1 MDTRANN
8 ERLLQELRTHL
19 GRDRARTR
27 AFQVS
32 ELGLIQMTRQRVR
45 PSLFQ
50 SMTEPCQAC
59 GGAGRVF
66 RPETVVRRIE
76 RAIRRVAVQQR
87 ERQVTIRVHPQVA
100 LYILEQEPD
109 FMRRLE
115 RNLKV
120 ELDLRD
126 DPLMKQEEFR
136 LLAGPAATDVTTKYA
151 LG

>member
-1 MDTRANN
+1 
-8 ERLLQELRTHL
+8 
-19 GRDRARTR
+19 
-27 AFQVS
+27 
-32 ELGLIQMTRQRVR
+32 
-45 PSLFQ
+45 
-50 SMTEPCQAC
+50 MTEPCQAC

-76 RAIRRVAVQQR
+76 RAIRRVSVQQR

-120 ELDLRD
+120 DLDLRD